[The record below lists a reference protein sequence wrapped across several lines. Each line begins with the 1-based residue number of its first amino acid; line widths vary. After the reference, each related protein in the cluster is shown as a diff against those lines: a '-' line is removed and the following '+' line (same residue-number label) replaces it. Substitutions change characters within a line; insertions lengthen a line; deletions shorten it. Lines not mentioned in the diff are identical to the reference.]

1 MLEIRTHGRGGQG
14 AVVASEIL
22 AAAFFKEG
30 KHVQSFPTFGVERR
44 GAPVAAFTR
53 VDDRPIQLRCEVY
66 EPDHVM
72 VLGET
77 LVESLD
83 VTAGLKDGGWV
94 IINTELPPSD
104 FNFPD
109 KFRVAT
115 VDASGIAV
123 KHGLGSVTSPI
134 VNTSI
139 LGAFCKVTGAVS
151 LESIAAS
158 IKDYVPMKADANV
171 KAACEAYD
179 SVRMGKVG
187 APDEFHADQT

>member
-14 AVVASEIL
+14 AVIASEIL

-158 IKDYVPMKADANV
+158 IKDYVPMKADDNV
-171 KAACEAYD
+171 RAAREAYG
-179 SVRMGKVG
+179 SVRISK
-187 APDEFHADQT
+187 

>member
-22 AAAFFKEG
+22 AAAFFKED
-30 KHVQSFPTFGVERR
+30 KYVQSFPTFGVERR

-53 VDDRPIQLRCEVY
+53 VDEKTILLRCEVY

-72 VLGET
+72 ILGET
-77 LVESLD
+77 LVESVD
-83 VTAGLKDGGWV
+83 VTAGLKDGGWI
-94 IINTELPPSD
+94 IINSELPPSE
-104 FNFPD
+104 FKFPD

-123 KHGLGSVTSPI
+123 NHKLGTKTSPI

-139 LGAFCKVTGAVS
+139 LGAFCKVTGLVDLKSVA
-151 LESIAAS
+151 ESIR
-158 IKDYVPMKADANV
+158 DYIPVKADDNI
-171 KAACEAYD
+171 AAAKDAFE
-179 SVRMGKVG
+179 SVQLG
-187 APDEFHADQT
+187 

>member
-14 AVVASEIL
+14 AVIASEIL

-53 VDDRPIQLRCEVY
+53 VDEAPIRLRCEVY

-77 LVESLD
+77 LVESVD
-83 VTAGLKDGGWV
+83 VTSGLKDGGW
-94 IINTELPPSD
+94 ILINTELQPSEFD
-104 FNFPD
+104 FP
-109 KFRVAT
+109 KKYRVAT

-123 KHGLGSVTSPI
+123 KHGLGTVTSPI

-139 LGAFCKVTGAVS
+139 LGAFCRVTGAVDIKS
-151 LESIAAS
+151 IAESIREYIPA
-158 IKDYVPMKADANV
+158 KWEDNV
-171 KAACEAYD
+171 KAAQEALEK
-179 SVRMGKVG
+179 VTMGEK
-187 APDEFHADQT
+187 

>member
-14 AVVASEIL
+14 AVIASEIL

-53 VDDRPIQLRCEVY
+53 VDDRPILLRCEVY

-77 LVESLD
+77 LVESVD
-83 VTAGLKDGGWV
+83 ITAGLKEGGWI
-94 IINTELPPSD
+94 IINSELSPSE
-104 FNFPD
+104 FKFPD
-109 KFRVAT
+109 KYRVAT
-115 VDASGIAV
+115 VDASGVAV
-123 KHGLGSVTSPI
+123 KHGLGSVTAPI

-139 LGAFCKVTGAVS
+139 LGAFCKVTETVNIDSVA
-151 LESIAAS
+151 ES
-158 IKDYVPMKADANV
+158 IKDYVPV
-171 KAACEAYD
+171 KAEDNVAAARDAFEL
-179 SVRMGKVG
+179 VKIGK
-187 APDEFHADQT
+187 

>member
-30 KHVQSFPTFGVERR
+30 KYVQSFPTFGVERR

-53 VDDRPIQLRCEVY
+53 VDAKAILLRCEVY

-77 LVESLD
+77 LVESID
-83 VTAGLKDGGWV
+83 VTAGLRDGGWI
-94 IINTELPPSD
+94 IINTELSPSE
-104 FNFPD
+104 FKFPD
-109 KFRVAT
+109 KYRVAT

-123 KHGLGSVTSPI
+123 NHKLGTKTSPI

-139 LGAFCKVTGAVS
+139 LGAFCKVTGLVDLKSVA
-151 LESIAAS
+151 ES
-158 IKDYVPMKADANV
+158 IKDYIPMKAENNIAAAQDAF
-171 KAACEAYD
+171 E
-179 SVRMGKVG
+179 SVQLG
-187 APDEFHADQT
+187 

>member
-14 AVVASEIL
+14 AVVASEVL

-53 VDDRPIQLRCEVY
+53 VDDQPIRLRCEVY
-66 EPDHVM
+66 EPNHVM

-77 LVESLD
+77 LVESVD
-83 VTAGLKDGGWV
+83 VTAGLKDGGWI
-94 IINTELPPSD
+94 IINTELAPSQFD
-104 FNFPD
+104 FPK

-123 KHGLGSVTSPI
+123 KHGLGSVTFPI

-139 LGAFCKVTGAVS
+139 LGAFCKVTGAVN
-151 LESIAAS
+151 LESVAQS
-158 IKDYVPMKADANV
+158 IREYIPVKWEENV
-171 KAACEAYD
+171 KAAQEAFD
-179 SVRMGKVG
+179 KVRVEGK
-187 APDEFHADQT
+187 

>member
-22 AAAFFKEG
+22 ASAFFKEG

-53 VDDRPIQLRCEVY
+53 VDDKAILLRCEVY

-77 LVESLD
+77 LVESID
-83 VTAGLKDGGWV
+83 VTAGLKDGGWI
-94 IINTELPPSD
+94 IINSERQPNEFD
-104 FNFPD
+104 FPK

-123 KHGLGSVTSPI
+123 SHELGSVTSPI

-139 LGAFCKVTGAVS
+139 LGAFCKATGLVDLKSVA
-151 LESIAAS
+151 ES
-158 IKDYVPMKADANV
+158 IKDYVPMKAENNVAAARDAF
-171 KAACEAYD
+171 K
-179 SVRMGKVG
+179 SVQLGK
-187 APDEFHADQT
+187 

>member
-44 GAPVAAFTR
+44 GAPVAALTR
-53 VDDRPIQLRCEVY
+53 VDEKAILLRCEVY

-77 LVESLD
+77 LVESID
-83 VTAGLKDGGWV
+83 VTAGLRDGGWI
-94 IINTELPPSD
+94 IINTELPPSE
-104 FNFPD
+104 FKFP
-109 KFRVAT
+109 KEFRVAT
-115 VDASGIAV
+115 VDASGIAINH
-123 KHGLGSVTSPI
+123 KLGTKTSPI

-139 LGAFCKVTGAVS
+139 LGAFCKVTGLVDLKSVA
-151 LESIAAS
+151 ES
-158 IKDYVPMKADANV
+158 IKDYIPMKAENNIAAAQDAF
-171 KAACEAYD
+171 E
-179 SVRMGKVG
+179 SVQLG
-187 APDEFHADQT
+187 

>member
-53 VDDRPIQLRCEVY
+53 VDEQPIRLRCEVY

-77 LVESLD
+77 LVESVD
-83 VTAGLKDGGWV
+83 VTAGLKKGGWV
-94 IINTELPPSD
+94 IINTELPPSEFD
-104 FNFPD
+104 FP
-109 KFRVAT
+109 KKYRVAT
-115 VDASGIAV
+115 VDASSIAV
-123 KHGLGSVTSPI
+123 RHGLGTVTSPI

-139 LGAFCKVTGAVS
+139 LGAFCKVTGTVRI
-151 LESIAAS
+151 ESVADS
-158 IKDYVPMKADANV
+158 IREYLPVKWEENV
-171 KAACEAYD
+171 KAAQEAY
-179 SVRMGKVG
+179 SKVNLS
-187 APDEFHADQT
+187 EE

>member
-53 VDDRPIQLRCEVY
+53 VDDKAILLRCEVY

-77 LVESLD
+77 LVESVD
-83 VTAGLKDGGWV
+83 VIAGLRDGGWI
-94 IINTELPPSD
+94 IINTELPPSE
-104 FNFPD
+104 FNFPE
-109 KFRVAT
+109 KYHVAT
-115 VDASGIAV
+115 VNASSIAV
-123 KHGLGSVTSPI
+123 SHKLGSVTSPI

-139 LGAFCKVTGAVS
+139 LGAFCKVTGLVDLKSVA
-151 LESIAAS
+151 ES
-158 IKDYVPMKADANV
+158 IKDYVPMKAENNV
-171 KAACEAYD
+171 AAAQEAFE
-179 SVRMGKVG
+179 SVQLG
-187 APDEFHADQT
+187 

>member
-53 VDDRPIQLRCEVY
+53 VDDHPILLRCEVY

-77 LVESLD
+77 LVESVD
-83 VTAGLKDGGWV
+83 VTAGLKGGGWI
-94 IINTELPPSD
+94 IINTELSPSD
-104 FNFPD
+104 FDFPD
-109 KFRVAT
+109 KYRVAT
-115 VDASGIAV
+115 VDASAIAV
-123 KHGLGSVTSPI
+123 KHRLGSVTSPI

-139 LGAFCKVTGAVS
+139 LGAFCKVTGAVGI
-151 LESIAAS
+151 ESVAES
-158 IKDYVPMKADANV
+158 IKDYVPIKAEENV
-171 KAACEAYD
+171 QAARDAYD
-179 SVRMGKVG
+179 AVTMGK
-187 APDEFHADQT
+187 

>member
-53 VDDRPIQLRCEVY
+53 VDDAPIRLRCEVY

-77 LVESLD
+77 LVESVD
-83 VTAGLKDGGWV
+83 VTSGLKDGGWI
-94 IINTELPPSD
+94 IINTELQPSEFD
-104 FNFPD
+104 FPKKYF
-109 KFRVAT
+109 VAT

-123 KHGLGSVTSPI
+123 KHGLGTVTSPI

-139 LGAFCKVTGAVS
+139 LGAFCKVTGIVDIESVA
-151 LESIAAS
+151 ESIREYIPA
-158 IKDYVPMKADANV
+158 KWEDNV
-171 KAACEAYD
+171 KAAREAFEK
-179 SVRMGKVG
+179 VRMGEK
-187 APDEFHADQT
+187 

>member
-22 AAAFFKEG
+22 AAAFFREG
-30 KHVQSFPTFGVERR
+30 KFVQSFPTFGVERR

-53 VDDRPIQLRCEVY
+53 VDDKTIQLRCEVY

-77 LVESLD
+77 LVESVD
-83 VTAGLKDGGWV
+83 VTAGLKDGGWI
-94 IINTELPPSD
+94 IINTELAPAD
-104 FNFPD
+104 FDFPD

-123 KHGLGSVTSPI
+123 KHKLGTVTSPI

-139 LGAFCKVTGAVS
+139 LGAFCKVTGLVDI
-151 LESIAAS
+151 ESVARS
-158 IKDYVPMKADANV
+158 IEDYVPMKAEENIAAARDAFG
-171 KAACEAYD
+171 
-179 SVRMGKVG
+179 SVQLGK
-187 APDEFHADQT
+187 

>member
-53 VDDRPIQLRCEVY
+53 VDEAPIRLRCEVY
-66 EPDHVM
+66 EPNHVM

-77 LVESLD
+77 LVESVD
-83 VTAGLKDGGWV
+83 VTAGLKDGGWI
-94 IINTELPPSD
+94 IINTELKPSD
-104 FNFPD
+104 FKFP
-109 KFRVAT
+109 KKYRVAT

-123 KHGLGSVTSPI
+123 GHGLGSVTSPI
-134 VNTSI
+134 VNTAI
-139 LGAFCKVTGAVS
+139 LGAFCKVTGAVGIKS
-151 LESIAAS
+151 VAESIRE
-158 IKDYVPMKADANV
+158 YVPTKWEDNV
-171 KAACEAYD
+171 KAAEEALE
-179 SVRMGKVG
+179 KVTLG
-187 APDEFHADQT
+187 EK